1 MKQQREGL
9 TRRVLSAWTLLHVE
23 PAEVLPAPLRARR
36 WLFLRHTQKALARIP
51 VSLYIE
57 VMSGA

>member
-1 MKQQREGL
+1 MKQQREVL

-36 WLFLRHTQKALARIP
+36 
-51 VSLYIE
+51 
-57 VMSGA
+57 